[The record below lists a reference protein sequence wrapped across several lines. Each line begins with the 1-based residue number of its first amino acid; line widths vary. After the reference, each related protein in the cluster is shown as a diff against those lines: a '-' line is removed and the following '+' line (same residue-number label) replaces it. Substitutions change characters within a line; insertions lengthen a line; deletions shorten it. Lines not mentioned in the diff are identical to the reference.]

1 MHGPGEV
8 TGLLSFIC
16 KMGRTTLLPKNDAQE
31 MCVTLMLSTGFIKEQ
46 SLFLHCSE
54 FSFSHRNRNPLQHEI
69 SKDLPCYTGLICTP
83 CVYPAI
89 VFTYPHIHLCTFPS
103 SIHLPIHS
111 SPIHLFPSLPIHL
124 AISLPTIHLLLI
136 NLPPTH
142 PTIYN
147 LSIHPA
153 THFPPYGSYSS
164 VYSSSRHPVLG
175 TGP

>member
-1 MHGPGEV
+1 MTP
-8 TGLLSFIC
+8 
-16 KMGRTTLLPKNDAQE
+16 
-31 MCVTLMLSTGFIKEQ
+31 MLSAGFIKEQ
-46 SLFLHCSE
+46 ALFLHRPE
-54 FSFSHRNRNPLQHEI
+54 FSFSRRNRNCSSMRSAKIYHVIQDRSAPRMSI
-69 SKDLPCYTGLICTP
+69 LPP
-83 CVYPAI
+83 
-89 VFTYPHIHLCTFPS
+89 FTYPLIHLCTFPS

-111 SPIHLFPSLPIHL
+111 PPIRRFPSLPIHL
-124 AISLPTIHLLLI
+124 AIYLPTIHLLLI